1 MWLVALPAE
10 LITRRLCCAVWFYM
24 PCYVMIIELIYVV
37 FSFRCGYLS
46 QIDCIRLAV
55 FIVCEVDT
63 AFSYCSESIVNAVT
77 DA

>member
-24 PCYVMIIELIYVV
+24 PCYVMIIDICG